1 MLKFLFSV
9 ILFYVCFEI
18 LCKDTLFLRQKKK
31 NEEKCFLAWIFLF
44 FNVFL
49 SAFVPVVLIHCL
61 CSGCF
66 FAFSGCF
73 LYPLLQ
79 IQ

>member
-44 FNVFL
+44 F
-49 SAFVPVVLIHCL
+49 
-61 CSGCF
+61 
-66 FAFSGCF
+66 
-73 LYPLLQ
+73 
-79 IQ
+79 